1 MGFRPGACEV
11 ALWEGKM
18 EHWFDDRCK
27 RLVADPKVSRR
38 TALGVCWQA
47 WRRPAR
53 ICLVVATR
61 WHRPHPQGRLPRFL
75 FPHSCRRRMRL
86 SDSSQLGHS
95 GRVYRS
101 RWNNSSAAA
110 YYDRAS
116 HVVTSSTTI
125 SRTGPGL
132 PRSTLIIQ
140 FETRPSVP
148 RGTITTVDYGPEV
161 KGVQHVAMTSQ
172 DGKTFQGSM
181 DGRTF
186 TTSGIPRSLSAVRFA
201 DGKPPP
207 TLKIGDLAPLLEL
220 RDLSGKIIGLRDV
233 LGGRVLVLFWNPRC
247 GFCQQMLNDLREWEA
262 GPPPEAPMLVVVSTG
277 TMEEN
282 RAMGLRSQVLIDDDF
297 KAATAFGA
305 TGTPAGVLIDAT
317 GRIASKVTAGAQAV
331 LALANALPLQ
341 MTEPS
346 LSLVR
351 ATTSEVRATMSG

>member
-1 MGFRPGACEV
+1 
-11 ALWEGKM
+11 
-18 EHWFDDRCK
+18 
-27 RLVADPKVSRR
+27 
-38 TALGVCWQA
+38 
-47 WRRPAR
+47 
-53 ICLVVATR
+53 
-61 WHRPHPQGRLPRFL
+61 
-75 FPHSCRRRMRL
+75 
-86 SDSSQLGHS
+86 
-95 GRVYRS
+95 
-101 RWNNSSAAA
+101 
-110 YYDRAS
+110 
-116 HVVTSSTTI
+116 
-125 SRTGPGL
+125 L

-161 KGVQHVAMTSQ
+161 KGVQHVVMTSQ